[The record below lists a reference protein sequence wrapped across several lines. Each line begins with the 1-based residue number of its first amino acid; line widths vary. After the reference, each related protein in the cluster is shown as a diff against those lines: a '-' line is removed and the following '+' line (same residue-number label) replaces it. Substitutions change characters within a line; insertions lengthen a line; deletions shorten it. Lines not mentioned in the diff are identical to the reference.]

1 MSVDGSKKLDASE
14 VDDNAARTDRRGFLK
29 LASLGTLAGGAAVI
43 TGADAAVAET
53 VEEEGRPGG
62 YRVTEHVKR
71 AYETARF

>member
-1 MSVDGSKKLDASE
+1 MSVDGSKKLDANE
-14 VDDNAARTDRRGFLK
+14 IDDNAARTDRRGFLK

-43 TGADAAVAET
+43 TGADAGAAEAV
-53 VEEEGRPGG
+53 EEGRPGG